1 MSVGNRAEAFHEIT
15 VGQDDQTKI
24 VNSMERLTLADQ
36 VQCMGNQAVTQGLTE
51 LAEVRNDYQANKM
64 FSSADDVHQLSS
76 FGKDMN
82 LMRSSWD
89 INQTQDEN
97 IRSQRTIKY
106 TEKGL
111 SYKMSLLNERRK
123 RLTKRILTQSSEI
136 NEMLNS
142 YKNYVTVKEKIMQFV
157 DKFEMLVEVHE
168 EMLELQG
175 GSNEAAWFGDIDEK
189 VFAFR
194 HKVNNWLKE
203 AVEVR
208 SKKSSVS
215 SSSSKHSSTSSK
227 SRSSTKDKAIQGKM
241 RIAELLAEATFLEK
255 KKTAQH
261 QADELRVQEELAKA
275 KARMKIF
282 DAEEA
287 SKHIET
293 PRRMLNFGNDKSAIK
308 PEINTFDQDVLKHHQ
323 YFQIPVDK
331 KNTIDCMNQD
341 NFNKKGGSGWRKEVH
356 GTTNMRLILMR

>member
-1 MSVGNRAEAFHEIT
+1 M
-15 VGQDDQTKI
+15 
-24 VNSMERLTLADQ
+24 
-36 VQCMGNQAVTQGLTE
+36 
-51 LAEVRNDYQANKM
+51 
-64 FSSADDVHQLSS
+64 
-76 FGKDMN
+76 
-82 LMRSSWD
+82 
-89 INQTQDEN
+89 
-97 IRSQRTIKY
+97 
-106 TEKGL
+106 
-111 SYKMSLLNERRK
+111 
-123 RLTKRILTQSSEI
+123 
-136 NEMLNS
+136 
-142 YKNYVTVKEKIMQFV
+142 YKNYVAVKEEMMQFD

-175 GSNEAAWFGDIDEK
+175 GSNEAAWSGDIDEK

-293 PRRMLNFGNDKSAIK
+293 PRRMLNFGQ
-308 PEINTFDQDVLKHHQ
+308 INYQTRDEH
-323 YFQIPVDK
+323 I
-331 KNTIDCMNQD
+331 
-341 NFNKKGGSGWRKEVH
+341 
-356 GTTNMRLILMR
+356 

>member
-1 MSVGNRAEAFHEIT
+1 M
-15 VGQDDQTKI
+15 GQDNQTKI

-36 VQCMGNQAVTQGLTE
+36 FHCMGNQAVTQGLTE
-51 LAEVRNDYQANKM
+51 LAEVKNDCQTNKM

-82 LMRSSWD
+82 LMRSSWEM
-89 INQTQDEN
+89 NQSQDEN
-97 IRSQRTIKY
+97 IRSQRTRKY

-111 SYKMSLLNERRK
+111 SYKISLLEERRK
-123 RLTKRILTQSSEI
+123 PLTKRILTQLGEI

-142 YKNYVTVKEKIMQFV
+142 HKNYVTVKEEMMQFD
-157 DKFEMLVEVHE
+157 DKFEMLVEVYE

-175 GSNEAAWFGDIDEK
+175 CSNEAAWLGDIDEK

-208 SKKSSVS
+208 SKKSSRS

-227 SRSSTKDKAIQGKM
+227 SRSSTKEKAMQEKLQ
-241 RIAELLAEATFLEK
+241 IAEFLAEAAFLEK

-261 QADELRVQEELAKA
+261 QADELRV
-275 KARMKIF
+275 
-282 DAEEA
+282 
-287 SKHIET
+287 
-293 PRRMLNFGNDKSAIK
+293 
-308 PEINTFDQDVLKHHQ
+308 
-323 YFQIPVDK
+323 
-331 KNTIDCMNQD
+331 
-341 NFNKKGGSGWRKEVH
+341 
-356 GTTNMRLILMR
+356 